1 MFKKIDTGLRNL
13 GIAALFFVVVL
24 LVGKNVGP
32 YNQGQI
38 AVALIIFIGVLSIN
52 ILTGLSGQLSLGQG
66 ALMAIGGYS
75 CALMINNWQLSMWV
89 AIPLSLVSAA
99 IAGYLLGLVAARL
112 SGPYLAGTTLLLAL
126 ALPTI
131 ANRFESIF
139 GGETGL
145 SIDFGTPAQWLSGIV
160 SPDSFE
166 LWQLF
171 VALIFTT
178 VSLFLTCNLFAS
190 RSARSWRA
198 LRDHEP
204 AAELMG
210 INISRTKTQIFAISS
225 AFAGVAG
232 ALYGLRGL
240 VGPSVFGISLSL
252 SLLTGSILGGLRSI
266 LGAGIGAVIVVFLPD
281 WIGKAM
287 HPFALADQLTNYL
300 PALLSSLLLVLT
312 IVVNPGGIASSL
324 YALARRAR
332 GNSKK

>member
-1 MFKKIDTGLRNL
+1 MNMGIRNL
-13 GIAALFFVVVL
+13 GIAAIFFVLVL
-24 LVGKNVGP
+24 LVGKKVGP
-32 YNQGQI
+32 YNQSQI
-38 AVALIIFIGVLSIN
+38 AVALTIFIGVLSIN

-75 CALMINNWQLSMWV
+75 CALMINNWQLSMWI
-89 AIPLSLVSAA
+89 AIPLSLIAA
-99 IAGYLLGLVAARL
+99 ALAGYLLGVVAARL

-131 ANRFESIF
+131 ANRFESVF

-145 SIDFGTPAQWLSGIV
+145 SMDFGAPVHWLSGIV
-160 SPDSFE
+160 GQDNFE

-171 VALIFTT
+171 VSLVFAT
-178 VSLFLTCNLFAS
+178 VALFLTCNLFAS

-210 INISRTKTQIFAISS
+210 INISRTKTQVFAISS

-240 VGPSVFGISLSL
+240 VGPSVFAISLSL

-266 LGAGIGAVIVVFLPD
+266 LGAGIGALIVVFLPD

-300 PALLSSLLLVLT
+300 PALLSSLLLILT
-312 IVVNPGGIASSL
+312 IVINPGGIASSL
-324 YALARRAR
+324 HALGRRLR
-332 GNSKK
+332 GKSQK